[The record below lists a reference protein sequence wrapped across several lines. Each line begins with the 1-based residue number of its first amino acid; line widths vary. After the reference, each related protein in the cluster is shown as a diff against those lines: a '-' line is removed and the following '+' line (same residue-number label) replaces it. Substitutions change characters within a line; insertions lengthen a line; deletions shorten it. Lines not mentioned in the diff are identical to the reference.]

1 MTWFQRLKNCLKLNN
16 QIKDIVITEKLNIR
30 IMIKKKVEDI
40 CNRQIERE
48 GYSSNLYLAMA
59 SWAETNGFSG
69 VAAWL
74 YAQADEERIH
84 FLKFIK
90 YINERGGKAVIPAL
104 KQPGTDYK
112 SVEELFKAVLEHEE
126 FITASINEIVGL
138 ALEEKDFNTHNFLQ
152 WFITEQVEE
161 EASVRAVL
169 DKVKLVGKNNM
180 YQFDRDIMT
189 LRTPA
194 GGGTA
199 TA

>member
-1 MTWFQRLKNCLKLNN
+1 ML
-16 QIKDIVITEKLNIR
+16 
-30 IMIKKKVEDI
+30 KKKVEDI

-69 VAAWL
+69 VADWL
-74 YAQADEERIH
+74 YVQADEERIH
-84 FLKFIK
+84 MLKFIK
-90 YINERGGKAVIPAL
+90 YVNERGGKAVVPAL
-104 KQPGTDYK
+104 KKPGTDFK
-112 SVEELFKAVLEHEE
+112 GVEELFREVLKHEE
-126 FITASINEIVGL
+126 FITSSINEIVAL
-138 ALEEKDFNTHNFLQ
+138 TLEEKDFNTQNFLQ
-152 WFITEQVEE
+152 WFVTEQVEE
-161 EASVRAVL
+161 EASARVIL

-194 GGGTA
+194 GGNTA